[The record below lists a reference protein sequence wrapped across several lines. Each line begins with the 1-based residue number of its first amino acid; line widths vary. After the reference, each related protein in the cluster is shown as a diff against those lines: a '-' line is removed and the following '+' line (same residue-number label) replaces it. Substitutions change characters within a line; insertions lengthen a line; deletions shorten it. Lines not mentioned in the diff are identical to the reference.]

1 MAGAVCVH
9 SRGAEKPRACS
20 ILLLGAQGLGCTRL
34 GGAEQLARGAVPG
47 TVSEG
52 QLAHWQGAR
61 AELMVIKNPALL
73 ALSPPADQ
81 EGKLIF
87 FAISFTTG

>member
-1 MAGAVCVH
+1 MCTQGELKSHRLAP
-9 SRGAEKPRACS
+9 SSSSERRAWD
-20 ILLLGAQGLGCTRL
+20 APWL

-52 QLAHWQGAR
+52 QLARWQGAR